1 MNLPQLFEIGSVQ
14 RTHGVNGE
22 IQVNWTNDFNP
33 DENKLESV
41 FIEIDGIP
49 IPFFITSLRNKG
61 QASSLLKLE
70 DIGSI
75 VSADELVGNRILS
88 TQTSLLQNSEDE
100 IYLEDLVGYQL
111 IDQKGVLLGSIESHE
126 DYAGNTVFVIKHT
139 TGKEVVVPVTP
150 ELVTEVDEENRHV
163 IMIIPEGL
171 VDLYLE

>member
-126 DYAGNTVFVIKHT
+126 DYAGNTVFVVKHA